1 MKQMLPTI
9 IRGAAAASLVL
20 VLLLIWEYRQIRESA
35 YRLQLLQEQYYDYI
49 ETVKQVLKKGG
60 HEDPFVYQE
69 LESPDEDEMDVDSFM
84 VLDRTPENLKEST
97 LNYLK
102 DQKLDALAQRIN
114 PHEWNNYTDQVIKGV
129 HYQLPAIKKARRAQ
143 AKKETGWIPAKQR
156 QASLTGIRFILPIEK
171 NKFWL
176 SSLFG
181 SRKKPNG
188 QWGFHHGI
196 DMAAQRGT
204 PIKASATGV
213 VEQAGYAN
221 GYGNTVLISHD
232 RVYKTRYAHLD
243 VISVQVGQKIAQG
256 QKLGAVGDTGFTR
269 KVGKDA
275 SHLHFELYEHG
286 KKINPLLLLSGETP

>member
-1 MKQMLPTI
+1 MNRRPFIFVYLA
-9 IRGAAAASLVL
+9 GAAVL
-20 VLLLIWEYRQIRESA
+20 FLIALLIIEYRQLRESA

-49 ETVKQVLKKGG
+49 ETVKQVLKKQDQD
-60 HEDPFVYQE
+60 DPYVGQE
-69 LESPDEDEMDVDSFM
+69 LELPDEDEMDVDSFM

-102 DQKLDALAQRIN
+102 DQKLDGLAKRIN
-114 PHEWNNYTDQVIKGV
+114 PHEWNNYTDQVLKGV
-129 HYQLPAIKKARRAQ
+129 HYQLPAPKNVRRKVAR
-143 AKKETGWIPAKQR
+143 KETGWIPSKQR
-156 QASLTGIRFILPIEK
+156 QASLTGILFSLPIEK
-171 NKFWL
+171 NRFWL

-181 SRKKPNG
+181 ARKKPNG

-204 PIKASATGV
+204 PAKASAAGI

-243 VISVQVGQKIAQG
+243 VINVQVGQKVTKG
-256 QKLGAVGDTGFTR
+256 QKIGAVGDTGFTR

-286 KKINPLLLLSGETP
+286 KKINPLLLLSGDAP

>member
-1 MKQMLPTI
+1 MNRRPFIFVYLA
-9 IRGAAAASLVL
+9 GAAVL
-20 VLLLIWEYRQIRESA
+20 FLIALLIIEYRQLRESA

-49 ETVKQVLKKGG
+49 ETVKQVLKKQDQ
-60 HEDPFVYQE
+60 EDPYVGQE
-69 LESPDEDEMDVDSFM
+69 LELPDEDEMDVDSFM

-102 DQKLDALAQRIN
+102 DQKLDGLAKRIN
-114 PHEWNNYTDQVIKGV
+114 PHEWNNYTDQVLKGV
-129 HYQLPAIKKARRAQ
+129 HYQLPAPKNVRRKVAR
-143 AKKETGWIPAKQR
+143 KETGWIPSKQR
-156 QASLTGIRFILPIEK
+156 QASLTGILFSLPIEK
-171 NKFWL
+171 NRFWL

-181 SRKKPNG
+181 ARKKPNG

-204 PIKASATGV
+204 PAKASAAGI

-243 VISVQVGQKIAQG
+243 VINVQVGQKVIKG
-256 QKLGAVGDTGFTR
+256 QKIGAVGDTGFTR

-286 KKINPLLLLSGETP
+286 KKINPLLLLSGDTP